1 MVFAGTFF
9 GALGLSL
16 SLTPLV
22 RRLAERL
29 RFYDY
34 PNGHKVHARP
44 TPLMGGLTIAW
55 PVAIVVLVAPALL
68 PSSWPPI
75 LAYGFLAGLAALVT
89 VGLADDKNGMSPNV
103 KLLAQLAA
111 VTPFIIAADVTKLPF
126 PPAVGLLLSY
136 LWMVGLINAFNFLD
150 NMDGITA
157 GTAAVTGSFL
167 AVIAYERG
175 FPGAALLSMAT
186 VGSALGFLRFNFSPA
201 SIFLGDAGSMVIGY
215 VLAAISLLTMQ
226 APFQGAQTIVPL
238 AAPVILLAY
247 PVFDSALVMVT
258 RFRNGSALSRGGCD
272 HSSHRM
278 VALGF
283 GPRRTVLAIYAL
295 TGMLGGLAILTDQ
308 LSSPVFSTAV
318 LVAVGTGFLWLGIRL
333 GRAPVIETEPE
344 ELAPKKVVPKPVS
357 QPELGA
363 EERVLA
369 ATRSRR

>member
-55 PVAIVVLVAPALL
+55 PVAIAVLAAPALL

-75 LAYGFLAGLAALVT
+75 LTYGFLSGLAALVI

-111 VTPFIIAADVTKLPF
+111 VTPFILAAGVTNLPF
-126 PPAVGLLLSY
+126 HPVLGLVLSY

-167 AVIAYERG
+167 AAIAYERG
-175 FPGAALLSMAT
+175 LPGAALLSMAT

-215 VLAAISLLTMQ
+215 VLGAISLLTIQ
-226 APFQGAQTIVPL
+226 TPFIGAQTIVPL

-247 PVFDSALVMVT
+247 PVFDSTLVMVT

-278 VALGF
+278 VALGY
-283 GPRRTVLAIYAL
+283 GKRRTVLGIYAL
-295 TGMLGGLAILTDQ
+295 TAMLGVLGVLTNQFSSAI
-308 LSSPVFSTAV
+308 FSTAV
-318 LVAVGTGFLWLGIRL
+318 LLLVGTAFLWLGVRL
-333 GRAPVIETEPE
+333 SKAPVIEIEEEPAEKE
-344 ELAPKKVVPKPVS
+344 EASRQPVP
-357 QPELGA
+357 QLEIGA
-363 EERVLA
+363 EEQVLA